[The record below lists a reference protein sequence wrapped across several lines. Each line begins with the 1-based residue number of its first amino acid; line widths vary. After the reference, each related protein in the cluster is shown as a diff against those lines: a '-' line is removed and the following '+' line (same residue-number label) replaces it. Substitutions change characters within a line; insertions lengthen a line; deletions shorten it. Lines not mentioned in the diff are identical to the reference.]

1 MAPHN
6 PCEGQGTC
14 INFPGGYNCKV
25 SKFPTLQLVLESRVV
40 GRGGNGTVY
49 RGILCDH
56 RVIAV
61 KKSRMVDENLI
72 DEFINEVV
80 VVTQINHRN
89 VVKLLGCCLETEVP
103 LLVYEYVPNGSLHYH
118 IHNPNKAWLISWEDR
133 LRIAT
138 ETASALAYLHS
149 ATVIPVIHRDVKS
162 SNILLDE
169 KPEAQRNL
177 SSYFIIAMQQ
187 DRLFEILEPG
197 LANEGNNEQFKA
209 VADLTMRC
217 LRLKEVVSELAG
229 SRGIDK
235 HPWDR
240 VNRTIGL
247 TRRSESL

>member
-1 MAPHN
+1 MRLVKQMQKIGILMPARD
-6 PCEGQGTC
+6 EQLLLGTSMSVWLRT
-14 INFPGGYNCKV
+14 ILVKAKNHV
-25 SKFPTLQLVLESRVV
+25 SRSYWPNKYEYLAESRVV

-149 ATVIPVIHRDVKS
+149 ATVIPVIHRD
-162 SNILLDE
+162 
-169 KPEAQRNL
+169 
-177 SSYFIIAMQQ
+177 

>member
-1 MAPHN
+1 METSSQSHAATPLVYYFFGI
-6 PCEGQGTC
+6 EISRLAAWLSATTTLR
-14 INFPGGYNCKV
+14 V
-25 SKFPTLQLVLESRVV
+25 LPTSLALGVTAVGSPFMTVLKQLMQKI
-40 GRGGNGTVY
+40 
-49 RGILCDH
+49 GILMPA
-56 RVIAV
+56 R
-61 KKSRMVDENLI
+61 DEQL
-72 DEFINEVV
+72 
-80 VVTQINHRN
+80 
-89 VVKLLGCCLETEVP
+89 LLGTSMSVWLRTI
-103 LLVYEYVPNGSLHYH
+103 LVKAKNHVSRSYWPNKYEY
-118 IHNPNKAWLISWEDR
+118 
-133 LRIAT
+133 
-138 ETASALAYLHS
+138 LAGQL
-149 ATVIPVIHRDVKS
+149 PVSFAR
-162 SNILLDE
+162 
-169 KPEAQRNL
+169 PEAQRNL